1 MKALLYEGPERVAL
15 REVPV
20 PPIGETEALVQV
32 DACGVCGTDLVKVFN
47 NGHLKPPVP
56 LGHEVAGRIHKLGK
70 RAKGFKVGDRVIVA
84 HHVPCRDC
92 HYCRRGHPS
101 MCREFKRTNLD
112 PGGFSQ
118 FIRVSERH
126 LKHTTLRIPP
136 KLDFVAAS
144 QVEPLACCLRNARRL
159 GLEKGDVAAI
169 FGLGSIGL
177 MTAQLLGHFGVS
189 VVGLDLDPQR
199 VEVARKAGVRNSFN
213 GKDPGA
219 EKVVRAL
226 SEGRGA
232 DALVFTAGTPQLVSQ
247 RLAWLRDG
255 GTVNVFASFHPESS
269 LSLDLNE
276 VYHRELRVISSYSP
290 ALEDLRESLKL
301 IASGKISM
309 EPHIGHVFTM
319 LDFGE
324 AVRRVRSREILK
336 AILLPQEARSC
347 LSLAPSAAAAAGRR

>member
-1 MKALLYEGPERVAL
+1 
-15 REVPV
+15 
-20 PPIGETEALVQV
+20 
-32 DACGVCGTDLVKVFN
+32 
-47 NGHLKPPVP
+47 
-56 LGHEVAGRIHKLGK
+56 
-70 RAKGFKVGDRVIVA
+70 
-84 HHVPCRDC
+84 
-92 HYCRRGHPS
+92 

-118 FIRVSERH
+118 FVRVSEGH
-126 LKHTTLRIPP
+126 LQHTTLKIPP
-136 KLDFVAAS
+136 KLDLLAAS

-159 GLEKGDVAAI
+159 ALAKGDVAAI

-177 MTAQLLGHFGVS
+177 MTAQLLGHFEVS

-199 VEVARKAGVRNSFN
+199 VELARKSGVRNAFN

-232 DALVFTAGTPQLVSQ
+232 DALIFTAGTPQLVSQ
-247 RLAWLRDG
+247 RLPWLRDG
-255 GTVNVFASFHPESS
+255 GTVNVFASFHPDSAV
-269 LSLDLNE
+269 SLDLNE
-276 VYHRELRVISSYSP
+276 IYHRELRVISSYSP

-301 IASGKISM
+301 IASRKISM
-309 EPHIGHVFTM
+309 EPHIRNVFPM

-324 AVRRVRSREILK
+324 AVRRVRTREILK

-347 LSLAPSAAAAAGRR
+347 RGLPPSAAATAGRR